1 MSMTAIL
8 AMINSISK
16 TSIYTANI
24 NLYMKKLSDIH
35 TVTTGLYSLHRLDE
49 NLFANEWG
57 GICNGVRNH
66 NEMVAACQGCV
77 G

>member
-1 MSMTAIL
+1 MSMAAIF
-8 AMINSISK
+8 AMIDSVSK
-16 TSIYTANI
+16 TNIYSANI
-24 NLYMKKLSDIH
+24 NLYMKQCSDIH

-49 NLFANEWG
+49 NLSANEWG

-66 NEMVAACQGCV
+66 NEMAVVCQGSE